1 MNADCLPGAPRE
13 MRGAAAV
20 PGRIPFM
27 LETELIAGNTAQA
40 ASQSAITSVLGKS
53 RLVNRNVN
61 ATSGRTSMRL
71 EPEVWEAIREI
82 CLRDDIDLGE
92 LIRRVEQSRPAGGRT
107 SAVRVYVLQYFRH
120 SSTEDGHRRAGHGA
134 RDELVH
140 FSQIHGAALRLP
152 D

>member
-1 MNADCLPGAPRE
+1 
-13 MRGAAAV
+13 
-20 PGRIPFM
+20 M
-27 LETELIAGNTAQA
+27 LETELITGDPGKTARA
-40 ASQSAITSVLGKS
+40 ASQSAIAAVLGKS

-71 EPEVWEAIREI
+71 EPEVWDAIREI

-92 LIRRVEQSRPAGGRT
+92 MIKRVEQSEPVGGRT
-107 SAVRVYVLQYFRH
+107 SAVRVYVLQYFRL
-120 SSTEDGHRRAGHGA
+120 SATEDGHRRAGHGA

-140 FSQIHGAALRLP
+140 VSQMHGAALRLA